1 MNIKW
6 QAKEIGAA
14 ENIYSAT
21 LNKWIMWV
29 RRGKYMSYGPPFNI
43 DNSHNTFSADPEIT
57 SAS

>member
-29 RRGKYMSYGPPFNI
+29 RHGKYMSYGPPFNI